1 MHHEN
6 EIILVMQDNLK
17 FYNYVM
23 PIAFSIVL
31 SLGIFI
37 VLGMWL
43 DKKIYGNPS
52 LFTVI
57 GVFLGLISGAYNSWR
72 FVRKLLHAIDQA
84 DQERKNNP

>member
-1 MHHEN
+1 MHHEDK
-6 EIILVMQDNLK
+6 ISHMQDNLK
-17 FYNYVM
+17 YYNYVM
-23 PIAFSIVL
+23 PIAFSVVL

-37 VLGMWL
+37 ALGMWL
-43 DKKIYGNPS
+43 DKKIYGTPS

-57 GVFLGLISGAYNSWR
+57 GVFLGLMSGAYNSWR